1 MSVTERDSEPDC
13 IFCRIVAGELPG
25 AVLYEDDDVLAF
37 KDISPV
43 APVHGLVIPKR
54 HVATLDQFGP
64 DDAWLLGRLM
74 LTAQLIA
81 REHGLEG
88 YRVAMNVNALGGQ
101 VVFHAHLH
109 IMGGRQMRGL
119 G

>member
-1 MSVTERDSEPDC
+1 MTDSSFDPDC
-13 IFCRIVAGELPG
+13 IFCRIVAGEIPG
-25 AVLYEDDDVLAF
+25 TRLYEDDRILAF
-37 KDISPV
+37 RDISPV

-54 HVATLDQFGP
+54 HVATLDDFADG
-64 DDAWLLGRLM
+64 DAELLGSLM
-74 LTAQLIA
+74 LVAKRIA
-81 REHGLEG
+81 REHELPG
-88 YRVAMNVNALGGQ
+88 YRVAMNVNSAGGQ